1 MMTGVFRIGKEKVM
15 SRKLTIEFIREEFD
29 KKGWTLISKTY
40 IDSKTKLDCTC
51 PKGHHRS
58 VTWGHWQQGQEC
70 PVCLGSRLDIEF
82 IRQEFAKEG
91 LILLTKKYVNAKQ
104 KLEYIG
110 LDGYIRTISW
120 THWQQGQG
128 RCGRR
133 QHTTDFIK
141 SEFGKDDYTYEGEDR
156 SGKIIKYKYKCPE
169 GHHHSIVMSKWLDG
183 ARCPYCIGNAKLTIG
198 FIRAEFAK
206 EGYILLTTEYINS
219 KTPLNCLTP
228 CGNRYSISWNNW
240 HTGYRYNKNKIT
252 RNIEMVAENVVL
264 YGYTLK
270 STTYNN
276 NKEKLHLV
284 CTRGHDYFV
293 SWDNWYGAKS
303 RCPKCNKVG
312 KSIWEDI
319 IKKFVKSLN
328 ISFLENDRTII
339 LNPDTNRY
347 VELDLWFPNLNKAIE
362 CNSKYWH
369 KKRKHIDDLKQ
380 EWCKNNN
387 VSLLSV
393 DFDEWNEDIK
403 ECQKKIEKFLN

>member
-1 MMTGVFRIGKEKVM
+1 MHN
-15 SRKLTIEFIREEFD
+15 IEFIREKFEE
-29 KKGWTLISKTY
+29 KGCILLSKTY
-40 IDSKTKLDCTC
+40 
-51 PKGHHRS
+51 
-58 VTWGHWQQGQEC
+58 
-70 PVCLGSRLDIEF
+70 
-82 IRQEFAKEG
+82 EG
-91 LILLTKKYVNAKQ
+91 CRMPLV
-104 KLEYIG
+104 YISP
-110 LDGYIRTISW
+110 DGYERTITW
-120 THWQQGQG
+120 EKFQAG
-128 RCGRR
+128 R
-133 QHTTDFIK
+133 K
-141 SEFGKDDYTYEGEDR
+141 YWGKPRGTVNFLKAGFVEKGYIYEGEDR
-156 SGKIIKYKYKCPE
+156 SGKVIKYKYECHR
-169 GHHHSIVMSKWLDG
+169 GHHHSISMSQWIKG
-183 ARCPYCIGNAKLTIG
+183 VGCPFCEGNAKLTIE

-206 EGYILLTTEYINS
+206 EGYILLTTDYVNS
-219 KTPLNCLTP
+219 KTKLDCITP